1 MPLKI
6 NLILHQFEGACVQLM
21 IRLTI
26 DDHVVET
33 AEGTTLLEAARQAGV
48 TIPTLCHLA
57 DLTPEGACRVC
68 VVEVEGVRG
77 LATACTYPATAG
89 LVVHTHSAAIREA
102 RKSVVELILAN
113 HPLDC
118 LSCQRNLAC
127 ELQTLAANL
136 GIHDIRLE
144 GERRHYAIDDTNPFI
159 IRDNNKC
166 ILCGRCIRVCQQVQ
180 CCNVLEWTNRGFA
193 TKVSPAFDEPMIES
207 SCVFCGTCV
216 SACPVGA
223 LTEKPMYGKGLPDK
237 KVKTTCPFCGVGCN
251 FDLNVKD
258 DKVIGVTSNVSS
270 VVNGRLTCVKGR
282 FGIDYIH
289 SPERLTTPLI
299 KKNGKFAE
307 AGWDEALDL
316 ISAKLGEIKTNHG
329 SEAIAALSSARC
341 VNEDNYLMQKFM
353 RAVIGT
359 NNIDHCART

>member
-1 MPLKI
+1 
-6 NLILHQFEGACVQLM
+6 M

-26 DDHVVET
+26 DGQIIE
-33 AEGTTLLEAARQAGV
+33 ASEGSTVLAAARAAGIS
-48 TIPTLCHLA
+48 IPTLCHLA

-68 VVEVEGVRG
+68 VVEVEGARG
-77 LATACTYPATAG
+77 LVTACTYPATDG
-89 LVVHTHSAAIREA
+89 LVVRTNSAVIREA
-102 RKSVVELILAN
+102 RKSVVELLLAN
-113 HPLDC
+113 HPQDC
-118 LSCQRNLAC
+118 LSCQRNLDC
-127 ELQTLAANL
+127 ELQSLASTL
-136 GIHDIRLE
+136 GVREIRFQ
-144 GERRHYAIDDTNPFI
+144 GAQRKYAIDDSNPFI

-166 ILCGRCIRVCQQVQ
+166 ILCGRCVRVCREIQ
-180 CCNVLEWTNRGFA
+180 CCDTLEWTNRGFD
-193 TKVSPAFDEPMIES
+193 TKVAPAFDEAMADSS
-207 SCVFCGTCV
+207 SCLFCGTCV

-223 LTEKPMYGKGLPDK
+223 LTEKPMQQAGRPDK

-258 DKVIGVTSNVSS
+258 DTVIGVTSNLTSP
-270 VVNGRLTCVKGR
+270 VNGRLTCVKGR

-299 KKNGKFAE
+299 KKDGKFVE
-307 AGWDEALDL
+307 ASWDEALDL
-316 ISAKLGEIKTNHG
+316 IAGKFGAIKSAYG
-329 SEAIAALSSARC
+329 SDAFAALSSARC